1 MNIPKTQIDMFIIK
15 KMEITQYL
23 LSVWNLR
30 SVQMLRSN
38 KKEQFMFTY
47 GAKTIVTLKGILQA
61 GARHKYI

>member
-1 MNIPKTQIDMFIIK
+1 
-15 KMEITQYL
+15 MEITQYL

-38 KKEQFMFTY
+38 KKEQFTFTY
-47 GAKTIVTLKGILQA
+47 GTKTIVTLKGILQA